1 MGFVF
6 TRFLA
11 NFLITITLVI
21 FLSVYLNKTKKSL
34 QNPPFPCDSFAI
46 KVKNPYTVVQIIA
59 IVSMVVAVL
68 GSIVNAFVP

>member
-21 FLSVYLNKTKKSL
+21 FMSIYLNKTSASL
-34 QNPPFPCDSFAI
+34 KDPPFPCDSFAI

-68 GSIVNAFVP
+68 GCVLNAFVP